1 MSPFRG
7 IDWDNYASSKIYWRL
22 NLFNQWDHRLIRFIK
37 EELIIPP
44 PSCSKKWLNLTD
56 KFDPKGP
63 WKHQGQNG
71 EPIVVEQLYNLDS
84 PRIVNGITIVNGII
98 LELIFVVHM

>member
-1 MSPFRG
+1 M
-7 IDWDNYASSKIYWRL
+7 
-22 NLFNQWDHRLIRFIK
+22 
-37 EELIIPP
+37 PP
-44 PSCSKKWLNLTD
+44 PSDSKKWLNLTD
-56 KFDPKGP
+56 KFDSKDP

>member
-1 MSPFRG
+1 MVSTG
-7 IDWDNYASSKIYWRL
+7 TTICLLIYWEL
-22 NLFNQWDHRLIRFIK
+22 NWFIK

-44 PSCSKKWLNLTD
+44 PSDSKKWLNLTD
-56 KFDPKGP
+56 KFDPKEP